1 VKWEYSKQ
9 AIGAFFILLF
19 AYFLLVGCLWL
30 LQVNQIIN
38 FQTEVKGDI
47 LPLMA
52 SMPFVALYLLVLIAA
67 TAGYARGA
75 IMAKELPFKTILK
88 QELKDKK
95 MSSATIR
102 TKTRSSAKI
111 YEDTPFMWAL
121 NDIISARIS
130 ILPVIDKE
138 KNEVKGVLTSTDFLK
153 KLQEELK
160 ILQDE
165 NSASG
170 DRAAD
175 PAALTDSNY
184 RLIVK
189 NLQKRL
195 EECKV
200 RDINPQSPI
209 VVSSNENLHAVMQKM
224 IEKQFTKL
232 IVVNNDNSFAGTVDA
247 LDLIGEIYENDNGN

>member
-1 VKWEYSKQ
+1 MKWEYSKQ

-30 LQVNQIIN
+30 LQINQLIT
-38 FQTEVKGDI
+38 FQTEIKSDI

-52 SMPFVALYLLVLIAA
+52 SIPFVALYLLVLIAA

-138 KNEVKGVLTSTDFLK
+138 KNEVKGVLTSTDFLQ

-160 ILQDE
+160 ILQEE
-165 NSASG
+165 NSAPG
-170 DRAAD
+170 DRTAD
-175 PAALTDSNY
+175 VAALTDGNY

-200 RDINPQSPI
+200 CNLNPQKPT

-247 LDLIGEIYENDNGN
+247 LDLISEIYENDNGN

>member
-1 VKWEYSKQ
+1 MKEYSKQ
-9 AIGAFFILLF
+9 AIYAFFILLL

-30 LQVNQIIN
+30 LQVNQLIN
-38 FQTEVKGDI
+38 FRTEVNGDI

-52 SMPFVALYLLVLIAA
+52 SVPFVALYLLVLIAA

-75 IMAKELPFKTILK
+75 IMAKELPFKQILK

-95 MSSATIR
+95 MSSAPIK
-102 TKTRSSAKI
+102 TKTRSTAMV
-111 YEDTPFMWAL
+111 YDDTPFMWAL

-138 KNEVKGVLTSTDFLK
+138 RNEVKGVITSTDFLK

-160 ILQDE
+160 FLQEKTAPGDE
-165 NSASG
+165 K
-170 DRAAD
+170 
-175 PAALTDSNY
+175 TDSPALPDNQY
-184 RLIVK
+184 RQIVK

-200 RDINPQSPI
+200 KDLKPQNP
-209 VVSSNENLHAVMQKM
+209 VVVNSNENLHGVMHKM
-224 IEKQFTKL
+224 IENQFTKL
-232 IVVNNDNSFAGTVDA
+232 IVVGNDNSFSGTVDA
-247 LDLIGEIYENDNGN
+247 LDLIGEIYENDNEN

>member
-1 VKWEYSKQ
+1 VKEYSKQ
-9 AIGAFFILLF
+9 AIYAFFILLL

-30 LQVNQIIN
+30 LQVNQLIN
-38 FQTEVKGDI
+38 FQTEVNGDI

-52 SMPFVALYLLVLIAA
+52 SVPFVALYLLVLIAA

-75 IMAKELPFKTILK
+75 IMAKELPFKTVLK

-95 MSSATIR
+95 MSSATIK
-102 TKTRSSAKI
+102 TKTRSTAMV
-111 YEDTPFMWAL
+111 YDDTPFMWAL

-138 KNEVKGVLTSTDFLK
+138 KNEVKGVITSTDFLK

-160 ILQDE
+160 FLQE
-165 NSASG
+165 KNTASRDG
-170 DRAAD
+170 TPDSTAMAD
-175 PAALTDSNY
+175 NQY
-184 RLIVK
+184 RQIVK

-200 RDINPQSPI
+200 KDLNPQNP
-209 VVSSNENLHAVMQKM
+209 VVVNSNENLHTVMHKM

-232 IVVNNDNSFAGTVDA
+232 IVVGNDNSFSGTVDA

>member
-1 VKWEYSKQ
+1 MKWEYSKQ
-9 AIGAFFILLF
+9 AIGAFFILMF

-30 LQVNQIIN
+30 LQINQLIY

-95 MSSATIR
+95 MSSATIK

-138 KNEVKGVLTSTDFLK
+138 KNEVKGVLTSADFLK

-160 ILQDE
+160 ILQEE
-165 NSASG
+165 NIAPG
-170 DRAAD
+170 EKTAD
-175 PAALTDSNY
+175 PAALTDIKY
-184 RLIVK
+184 RQIVK

-200 RDINPQSPI
+200 RDLNPQSPT
-209 VVSSNENLHAVMQKM
+209 VVNSSENLHAVMHKM

-232 IVVNNDNSFAGTVDA
+232 IVVDKDNSFTGTVDA